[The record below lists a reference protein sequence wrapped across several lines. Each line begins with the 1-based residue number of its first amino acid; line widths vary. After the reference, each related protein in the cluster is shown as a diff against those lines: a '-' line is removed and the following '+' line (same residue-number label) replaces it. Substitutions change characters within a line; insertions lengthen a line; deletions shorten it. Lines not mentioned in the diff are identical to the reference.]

1 MASSL
6 KISYA
11 QIPFNS
17 VSITPSVAA
26 DTNNNEWNL
35 TAGPRYQRFF
45 YGSAATS
52 RSTVYDIGTTYAS
65 KDSTVDHIVIA
76 RADFLQDDGTTTIT
90 LASSPDNATWTD
102 RIASSTIA
110 TDTLTGPRAND
121 IVVTGGPPVIGG
133 CKLWLDATKGI
144 TKDGSNLVS
153 QWSDQSGNSNHATQG
168 TATNQP
174 LWVTASINSNPSV
187 LFDGVDNK
195 METPYL
201 PTIAGGY
208 TIICVAKPTEVT
220 TTTYLVGCRNS
231 GTGDARPSLF
241 QSGGALYFR
250 VYSNSSTYIGR
261 YTAAGVVAIGSTAV
275 IVCTYDGGTSAS
287 GCKIYVN
294 GTQVDTTN
302 DTAGVYAVPGVS
314 VLPVAIGTQWSG
326 GGNYYPGNL
335 PEVSIFE
342 KELGT
347 TDRQTVEA
355 YLTAKWITS
364 PSTTQIL
371 ESPQVRYW
379 RVTYSGSSQVY
390 RHSKCYFGKFFTF
403 DYDPT
408 YEIDFIPAKDSV
420 WYASSGA
427 AHFVRPGDPIYRIT
441 LTATAMSDT
450 NVKSFE
456 DKIARYAHRTPVFLH
471 DIKVPEVLNNVS
483 PIHAWLVDYSVEKVA
498 YNYNQMTMVFEE
510 ALG

>member
-35 TAGPRYQRFF
+35 VAGPRYQRFF

-65 KDSTVDHIVIA
+65 KDSTVDHLLVA

-102 RIASSTIA
+102 RIASSTVA

-121 IVVTGGPPVIGG
+121 LVIAGGPPVIGG
-133 CKLWLDATKGI
+133 CKLWLDATKGV

-153 QWSDQSGNSNHATQG
+153 QWNDQSGNGNHATQG
-168 TATNQP
+168 TGANQP
-174 LWVTASINSNPSV
+174 TWTDSAINGLPAISFDGTADYLSANGVAATFAGDDKPFTLMMAFKKTTNAGSDV
-187 LFDGVDNK
+187 LFSFANSGSA
-195 METPYL
+195 TPSCQLY
-201 PTIAGGY
+201 TDASADFGIYRRDDASGSATQAAG
-208 TIICVAKPTEVT
+208 APDT
-220 TTTYLVGCRNS
+220 TTTVLSGVFS
-231 GTGDARPSLF
+231 GTTISCWINGSNIINAASLNT
-241 QSGGALYFR
+241 G
-250 VYSNSSTYIGR
+250 
-261 YTAAGVVAIGSTAV
+261 TAAFNTCTIGANVST
-275 IVCTYDGGTSAS
+275 T
-287 GCKIYVN
+287 
-294 GTQVDTTN
+294 TTN
-302 DTAGVYAVPGVS
+302 YANMQVCE
-314 VLPVAIGTQWSG
+314 VALFDSA
-326 GGNYYPGNL
+326 
-335 PEVSIFE
+335 
-342 KELGT
+342 LGT
-347 TDRQTVEA
+347 TDRQTIEA

-371 ESPQVRYW
+371 ESPQARYW

-420 WYASSGA
+420 WYAGSGA